1 MPDLPEQAAREPG
14 RMDRVAL
21 AGAGISIAALAWGS
35 FLVSRPNRLAAGLDH
50 RFLDLADPVGRTW
63 LAAAAALWLGLA
75 WSGLRRPRPA
85 ARSGL
90 GAGLA
95 ALLLLGLIW
104 VAGTG
109 AARLLDGQPPIARVG
124 LGAGFW
130 GAALGLLC
138 PVMDGIRRR
147 RGPVPAA
154 AALGLAAGCAAMLL
168 AGHLDSLSLLVEYAG
183 RKARF
188 WAEAGA
194 HLRLACIAA
203 SAGVLLGAPLGLLVH
218 ARPGP
223 GSRLMAGLDI
233 VQTIPSLALFGLLMA
248 PLAFLAERSPVL
260 TSLGVQGI
268 GWAPAAIALTLYA
281 LLPVVRSTAAG
292 FGSVDRGVVEAG
304 LGLGMDRLQLLRRV
318 ELPLALPVVLGGIR
332 VALVQA
338 VGNTAVAALIGAGG
352 LGVFIFQGLGQ
363 AAMDLVL
370 LGALPT
376 VALALLA
383 DLAMQAV
390 SAALAPGRPGQG
402 SGA

>member
-1 MPDLPEQAAREPG
+1 
-14 RMDRVAL
+14 
-21 AGAGISIAALAWGS
+21 
-35 FLVSRPNRLAAGLDH
+35 
-50 RFLDLADPVGRTW
+50 
-63 LAAAAALWLGLA
+63 
-75 WSGLRRPRPA
+75 
-85 ARSGL
+85 
-90 GAGLA
+90 
-95 ALLLLGLIW
+95 
-104 VAGTG
+104 
-109 AARLLDGQPPIARVG
+109 
-124 LGAGFW
+124 
-130 GAALGLLC
+130 
-138 PVMDGIRRR
+138 
-147 RGPVPAA
+147 
-154 AALGLAAGCAAMLL
+154 
-168 AGHLDSLSLLVEYAG
+168 
-183 RKARF
+183 
-188 WAEAGA
+188 
-194 HLRLACIAA
+194 
-203 SAGVLLGAPLGLLVH
+203 
-218 ARPGP
+218 
-223 GSRLMAGLDI
+223 MAGLDI

-383 DLAMQAV
+383 DLGMQAV
-390 SAALAPGRPGQG
+390 SAALGPGRAGQG
-402 SGA
+402 RGA